1 LRRRLS
7 ASTSSR
13 TFRLHALP
21 HPVFDRMRFLFTMS
35 EIEDRKEWR
44 RTEIPSPTV
53 RPSSRRALARST
65 KLIKCIGRM
74 AQKRDTPRTRPAR
87 PSSVVCPPSSEWWSQ
102 TGSNRRPHACKARAL
117 PTELWPRRRKPELG
131 KTLSDFR
138 FLISAVRMVGLGGL
152 EPPTSRLSSARSN
165 QLSYKP
171 DSENG
176 GRRTEDTKAL
186 SVLRRPLSV
195 VRKERET
202 KAARSRKPRPDWPL

>member
-1 LRRRLS
+1 MSDIGKTEDGRRRTERSRSAARPPAPSAFALDETDKMHRKDGSKTRHAKDETNPPVLRRLS
-7 ASTSSR
+7 
-13 TFRLHALP
+13 
-21 HPVFDRMRFLFTMS
+21 
-35 EIEDRKEWR
+35 
-44 RTEIPSPTV
+44 
-53 RPSSRRALARST
+53 
-65 KLIKCIGRM
+65 
-74 AQKRDTPRTRPAR
+74 
-87 PSSVVCPPSSEWWSQ
+87 SVVRPPSSEWWSQ

-117 PTELWPRRRKPELG
+117 PTELWPRRKSEIGSRKSELE

-138 FLISAVRMVGLGGL
+138 FLISTLRMVGLGGL

-176 GRRTEDTKAL
+176 GRRTEDRKAL